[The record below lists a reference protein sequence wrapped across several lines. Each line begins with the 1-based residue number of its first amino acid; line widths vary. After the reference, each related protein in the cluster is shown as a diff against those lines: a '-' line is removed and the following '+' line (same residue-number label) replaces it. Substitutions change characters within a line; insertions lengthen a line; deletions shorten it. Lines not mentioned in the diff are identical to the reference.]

1 MSINPVSISLLGPP
15 QVEGHVPRQVMI
27 AEDDPMFRKI
37 LQSWLREWGYKVT
50 VVEDGAQAWESLQQ
64 EPSPEL
70 LILDW
75 VMPEVNGL
83 ELCRRI
89 RERGGSPYQYIMLV
103 TGKDAKQDIV
113 TGFDAGADDY
123 ITKPID
129 RDELQARL
137 RVGNRILSL
146 QRGLIAAREEVA
158 FQATHDLLTGI
169 WNRRAVLDWM
179 HRECQRANRAHDSVA
194 VLMLDVDHFKTIN
207 DTYGHLAGD
216 QILRDVANRLMQNVR
231 SFDIVGRYG
240 GEEFLIVLPG
250 CDESQIL
257 QSADRLRAAIS
268 SEPMSFDT
276 VNVAITASIG
286 ATVVPAHFDA
296 TQTEILLAADKALY
310 DAKNNGRNRVAVMS
324 LQNPAKNGQVV

>member
-1 MSINPVSISLLGPP
+1 MSINPFAVAPP
-15 QVEGHVPRQVMI
+15 AAAGAEPHLPRRVMI
-27 AEDDPMFRKI
+27 AEDDPMFRRI
-37 LQSWLREWGYKVT
+37 LQSWLRDWGYQVT
-50 VVEDGAQAWESLQQ
+50 VAEDGAQAWERLQQ

-75 VMPEVNGL
+75 VMPEVNGP
-83 ELCRRI
+83 ELCRRV

-103 TGKDAKQDIV
+103 TGKDAKQDLV

-146 QRGLIAAREEVA
+146 QRSLIAAREEVA

-169 WNRRAVLDWM
+169 WNRRAALDCLQ
-179 HRECQRANRAHDSVA
+179 RECQRASRVHDSLA
-194 VLMLDVDHFKTIN
+194 VLMLDVDHFKKIN

-216 QILRDVANRLMQNVR
+216 EVLRGVADRLVQNVR

-240 GEEFLIVLPG
+240 GEEFLVLLPG
-250 CDESQIL
+250 CDDTQIFP
-257 QSADRLRAAIS
+257 SADRLRAAIG
-268 SEPMSFDT
+268 SEPMALDT
-276 VNVAITASIG
+276 GTVAITVSIG
-286 ATVVPAHFDA
+286 ATAVPAHMEA
-296 TQTEILLAADKALY
+296 SQTEILLAADKALY
-310 DAKNNGRNRVAVMS
+310 EAKNNGRNRVSVAS
-324 LQNPAKNGQVV
+324 LKDANTDGLVV

>member
-1 MSINPVSISLLGPP
+1 MTINQVSIPLLGP
-15 QVEGHVPRQVMI
+15 QQGEGCLPRQVMI
-27 AEDDPMFRKI
+27 AEDDPMFRRI

-75 VMPEVNGL
+75 VMPGVNGP

-129 RDELQARL
+129 REELQARL

-146 QRGLIAAREEVA
+146 QRGLIAAREELA

-169 WNRRAVLDWM
+169 WNRRAVLDCM
-179 HRECQRANRAHDSVA
+179 FRECQRGFRAHESIA
-194 VLMLDVDHFKTIN
+194 VLMLDVDHFKRIN

-216 QILRDVANRLMQNVR
+216 EVLREVANRLVQNVR

-240 GEEFLIVLPG
+240 GEEFLVVLPG
-250 CDESQIL
+250 CDETQIHS
-257 QSADRLRAAIS
+257 SADRLRASIAN
-268 SEPMSFDT
+268 EPIAFDQAK
-276 VNVAITASIG
+276 VAITVSIG
-286 ATVVPAHFDA
+286 ATLVSANVDL

-310 DAKNNGRNRVAVMS
+310 EAKNNGRNRVEVAS
-324 LQNPAKNGQVV
+324 HRNQPPNGRNA